1 MTAMFEDI
9 GYTLQQCGCFLIFGI
24 AAGLCYEPL
33 RILRML
39 FRHNAAL
46 VFVEDLLYFSLV
58 GLAAFITSLW
68 VGIGYFRIYYVV
80 FAFLGACCY
89 FLTLGML
96 INRIFRKVSKGIK
109 RGICAISQKI
119 KPKIG
124 KLFGT
129 IKQIFRP
136 FFGNIADFLHDK
148 VFTGKKDLPNTDEIV
163 YNNNIP
169 PKNGGENGSVIKAQI
184 RKKA

>member
-1 MTAMFEDI
+1 MFEDV

-24 AAGLCYEPL
+24 FAGLCYEPL

-39 FRHNAAL
+39 IRHNTAA
-46 VFVEDLLYFSLV
+46 VFIEDLLFFALV
-58 GLAAFITSLW
+58 GLSAFITSLW

-89 FLTLGML
+89 FLTVGML
-96 INRIFRKVSKGIK
+96 INRFFRKLSKAIK

-119 KPKIG
+119 KPKTDKI
-124 KLFGT
+124 FGI
-129 IKQIFRP
+129 IKQIFEP
-136 FFGNIADFLHDK
+136 LFGNIADFLHNK

-169 PKNGGENGSVIKAQI
+169 PKNGGESGSVIQAKI

>member
-1 MTAMFEDI
+1 MFEDI

-24 AAGLCYEPL
+24 FAGLCYEPL

-39 FRHNAAL
+39 LRHNA
-46 VFVEDLLYFSLV
+46 VVCFFEDLLYFSLV

-80 FAFLGACCY
+80 FAFLGACFY

-96 INRIFRKVSKGIK
+96 INRIFRKLSGAIK
-109 RGICAISQKI
+109 RGICALFKKI
-119 KPKIG
+119 KPKAG

-129 IKQIFRP
+129 IRQIFDP
-136 FFGNIADFLHDK
+136 LFGNIADFLHNK
-148 VFTGKKDLPNTDEIV
+148 VFVGKKDLPNTDEIV

-169 PKNGGENGSVIKAQI
+169 LKNGGEKGSVIKAQI